1 MSTVR
6 RLRGW
11 VSGRAFR
18 IVFGVG
24 LLGLLFTWVDLGTM
38 AAEISAL
45 RLDLLMALV
54 VAILA
59 ARMIGALRWY
69 LLLRGLHRGVSYA
82 GILRLTFVSDFI
94 GYFTPGSLGIEALR
108 LYGMARTTSDLAL
121 TATSML
127 IERMLSFLALIVLVL
142 AALTFL
148 LPGLPPEIGYLAW
161 LGLAILGIALFGL
174 MAPTSRQLTLWL
186 LSHPRLLRVY
196 DAAQKV
202 HRSLDQ
208 YRARPDVL
216 FATFAISLVA
226 QLARCAIV
234 AIGAA
239 AFGVHLSFV
248 LFLVIVP
255 VIALITMLPISIAGL
270 GVRELGFVY
279 LFGQV
284 GMPAEVALSLS
295 LLIRLVMIVLA
306 MPGAW
311 FYVRRGVLA

>member
-1 MSTVR
+1 MSSIR

-11 VSGRAFR
+11 ITGRGVRMAFG
-18 IVFGVG
+18 IG
-24 LLGLLFTWVDLGTM
+24 LLGLLFTQVDLAAM

-45 RLDLLMALV
+45 RLDLLMVLV
-54 VAILA
+54 VAIFV

-82 GILRLTFVSDFI
+82 GILRLTFISDFI
-94 GYFTPGSLGIEALR
+94 GYFTPGSLGIEAVR

-127 IERMLSFLALIVLVL
+127 IERMLSFLAVIVLVL
-142 AALTFL
+142 AALTFQ

-161 LGLAILGIALFGL
+161 LALAILGVAVSGL
-174 MAPTSRQLTLWL
+174 MAPRLRRLTLWA
-186 LSHPRLLRVY
+186 LSHPLLLRVY
-196 DAAQKV
+196 HAAQKV

-208 YRARPDVL
+208 YRARPAVL
-216 FATFAISLVA
+216 VATFAISLVA
-226 QLARCAIV
+226 QLGRCAIV

-255 VIALITMLPISIAGL
+255 VIMLINMLPISIAGL

-284 GMPAEVALSLS
+284 GVPAEVALSLA
-295 LLIRLVMIVLA
+295 LLIRVLTILLA
-306 MPGAW
+306 APGAW